1 MKPVANLSDDEFS
14 HQVQRC
20 VKALPDVPPALMQ
33 AAIGLW
39 PATAPLAAVA
49 DSLAALAKGVARRIT
64 AAVTFDSW
72 ATPTLASGMRSAQ
85 VATRHLLYSAQ
96 GRDIDLRIA
105 PNADTFTLAGQIL
118 GPDEVGTVELSNQQA
133 ESREAFVTALDALGE
148 FRIDGI
154 RRGTYVMTLH
164 MGGDQIVLP
173 PVEVGERVA

>member
-14 HQVQRC
+14 HLVQRA
-20 VKALPDVPPALMQ
+20 VRELPDAPPSFVHAALAQ
-33 AAIGLW
+33 W
-39 PATAPLAAVA
+39 PATGP
-49 DSLAALAKGVARRIT
+49 LAALASSFAALAQAVAHRIT

-72 ATPTLASGMRSAQ
+72 ATPALASGMRSAQ

-105 PNADTFTLAGQIL
+105 PSAEYFSMAGQIL
-118 GPDEVGTVELSNQQA
+118 GPDEAGMVELSH
-133 ESREAFVTALDALGE
+133 EHDDGREAFVTALDALGE

-154 RRGTYVMTLH
+154 RRGTYVMTLR
-164 MGGDQIVLP
+164 MGGDEIVLP